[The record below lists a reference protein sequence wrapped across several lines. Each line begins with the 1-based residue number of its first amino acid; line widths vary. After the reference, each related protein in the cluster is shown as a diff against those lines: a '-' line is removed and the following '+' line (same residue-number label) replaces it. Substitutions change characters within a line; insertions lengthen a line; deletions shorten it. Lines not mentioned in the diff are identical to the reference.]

1 MSLLSDTIEQF
12 IKSMLSEY
20 EGTVE
25 IQRNELAQHFHCAPS
40 QINYVLATR
49 FNLDKG
55 YIIESRKGG
64 GGYIRVIRVNID
76 EEDTLLDL
84 VTRRIGSQISQK
96 DAMNIVERLN
106 EVGIITFKEAQIMK
120 SALSDETYM
129 LPLAIKDN
137 LRANILKKMII
148 SLIKEDG

>member
-20 EGTVE
+20 QGTVD
-25 IQRNELAQHFHCAPS
+25 IQRNELAQHFNCAPS

-64 GGYIRVIRVNID
+64 GGYIRVMRVDID
-76 EEDTLLDL
+76 ENFLLDL
-84 VTRRIGSQISQK
+84 VTQRIGTEINLK
-96 DAMNIVERLN
+96 DAINIIGRLL
-106 EVGIITFKEAQIMK
+106 EMDVITVREAQIMK
-120 SALSDETYM
+120 SAVSDQAF
-129 LPLAIKDN
+129 LVPLALKDK
-137 LRANILKKMII
+137 LRAGILKGMLV
-148 SLIKEDG
+148 SLIKEEG

>member
-12 IKSMLSEY
+12 IKSMLTEY

-55 YIIESRKGG
+55 YVVESRKGG
-64 GGYIRVIRVNID
+64 GGYIRVIRVDIGEND
-76 EEDTLLDL
+76 LFDL
-84 VTRRIGSQISQK
+84 VTRRIGTAISQK
-96 DAMNIVERLN
+96 DALNIIGRL
-106 EVGIITFKEAQIMK
+106 EELQSITQREAALIR
-120 SALSDETYM
+120 SAVSDDAFNI
-129 LPLAIKDN
+129 PLALKDH
-137 LRANILKKMII
+137 LRANVLKNMII
-148 SLIKEDG
+148 SLLKEED